1 MTTILIVDDEKLDR
15 NGIKLLLKRE
25 KEALEILEAPNGKA
39 ALSVLAENKVDILFS
54 DIKMPY
60 MNGLE
65 LTEKARTLYPNLEI
79 VIFSGYN
86 DFTFARTALRY
97 GVVDYVLKPVDPAE
111 FHKTYK
117 RVIANISSRIADEE
131 KQTMQ
136 EDYLK
141 KYFLSNYLYTGSEE
155 YRKNYEQICGMSERE
170 AAEDTDGR
178 NYSVCKKG
186 LTFTRMILVS
196 ASGNLF
202 ETDEERFV
210 ANMKT
215 MLGRDMYYLNLNSSE
230 AVFFFQEKYTDYKV
244 LAEQFYGFF
253 RDKYETECYLAVSRE
268 LNKLEDLPGEF
279 QRLGQLLEEKFY
291 QPKQHVFSSDTVE
304 QAEPEDAED
313 SEVLH
318 AISEDIRLRDV
329 ARLRQ
334 DFQKLEKKY
343 GNVKQYSEMYVKFVF
358 SSIMKEIY
366 EEMSSV
372 DEKALSKRVDK
383 LYRCRTIRGV
393 LDITE
398 ACICELET
406 YWAETNQ
413 GFRKEVAQVKNYIY
427 HNYDQNLSVEMLA
440 ERVYLSA
447 GYLSAVFKEETGM
460 NLNRFIREV
469 RMNKAKELLETTNMK
484 ISQIAKEVGFTNTS
498 YFCRSFREFFGST
511 PESCRRGESNV

>member
-1 MTTILIVDDEKLDR
+1 MITILIVDDEKLDR
-15 NGIKLLLKRE
+15 NGIKLLLRRE
-25 KEALEILEAPNGKA
+25 KEQLEILEAPNGKA
-39 ALSVLAENKVDILFS
+39 ALGVLSENKVDILFS

-65 LTEKARTLYPNLEI
+65 LTEKARGLYPNLEI

-97 GVVDYVLKPVDPAE
+97 GVTDYVLKPVDPAE
-111 FHKTYK
+111 FHKTYQ
-117 RVIANISSRIADEE
+117 RVISNISSRLADEE

-141 KYFLSNYLYTGSEE
+141 KYFLSNYLYTGNEE
-155 YRKNYEQICGMSERE
+155 YRRNYEQICNTGGEE
-170 AAEDTDGR
+170 TEK
-178 NYSVCKKG
+178 VF
-186 LTFTRMILVS
+186 LFTRMLLVS
-196 ASGNLF
+196 TSGNLF
-202 ETDEERFV
+202 ETEEDRFV
-210 ANMKT
+210 ANLRME
-215 MLGRDMYYLNLNSSE
+215 LGRDMYYLNMNSSE
-230 AVFFFQEKYTDYKV
+230 SVFFFREKYTDYEA
-244 LAEQFYGFF
+244 LAEQFYDFF
-253 RDKYETECYLAVSRE
+253 RDRYETECYLAVSRE
-268 LNKLEDLPGEF
+268 LNKMEDLPAEF
-279 QRLGQLLEEKFY
+279 QRLGQMLEEKFY
-291 QPKQHVFSSDTVE
+291 QPKQHVFFSDTDEGVGTE
-304 QAEPEDAED
+304 EEAED

-329 ARLRQ
+329 ARLWQ
-334 DFQKLEKKY
+334 DFRKLETKY
-343 GNVKQYSEMYVKFVF
+343 RNAKQYSEMYVKFVF
-358 SSIMKEIY
+358 SSIMKEIF

-383 LYRCRTIRGV
+383 LYRCRTIRDV

-398 ACICELET
+398 SCIRELET
-406 YWAETNQ
+406 YWEETNQ

-469 RMNKAKELLETTNMK
+469 RMNKAKELLETTSMK
-484 ISQIAKEVGFTNTS
+484 ISQIAKKVGFTNTS
-498 YFCRSFREFFGST
+498 YFCRSFREFFGNT
-511 PESCRRGESNV
+511 PESCRRGENNA